1 MEISVVKL
9 FKSPLERNAMGQTN
23 LVMLEAMRDFFPLLF
38 HIMPLKHPSYIL
50 KCDPIA
56 AYKSDFDLNGYINL
70 RLTVSVRKII
80 GVNKMSDGT
89 KKK

>member
-1 MEISVVKL
+1 
-9 FKSPLERNAMGQTN
+9 
-23 LVMLEAMRDFFPLLF
+23 
-38 HIMPLKHPSYIL
+38 MPLKHPSYIL

-70 RLTVSVRKII
+70 RLTVSVRKIM

-89 KKK
+89 KKKNQLNNFMKILLFFYLSIICLDGLLVHGVGIN